1 MVDVDVDKCWF
12 PKDDKDCS
20 NLAVPRFANPVTL
33 PAPKWGSLPQ
43 RMKVKSEFLEVTSRH
58 CIFQNLGCVVQE
70 RKRKKEVG
78 LRENAEGT
86 KGKILGIL
94 FLGCGLSY
102 VISKAWSVE
111 GWGTLFCSHLK
122 WSTCR
127 INFQHPLVSSSACW
141 SLHITLA
148 SMCIVPSYRNTWR
161 TSLCL
166 CKRIFST
173 KKQDGL
179 LHFYQNRVWSPVLCQ
194 ALNWL
199 TPVVETLMWMWL
211 WQLLILSLV
220 MCDVDGAWWQFV
232 GRLMAIFCFGSWP

>member
-20 NLAVPRFANPVTL
+20 NRPVPRFANPVTL

-43 RMKVKSEFLEVTSRH
+43 RMKVKSEFIEVTSRQ

-70 RKRKKEVG
+70 RKREKEVG

-102 VISKAWSVE
+102 VISKAWSAE
-111 GWGTLFCSHLK
+111 GGGTLFCSHLK

-173 KKQDGL
+173 KKHDGYICWIATFL
-179 LHFYQNRVWSPVLCQ
+179 SEPCLIACPLSSFKLTHSCCWDFDVNVTLAVADIVSGDVWRSWC
-194 ALNWL
+194 
-199 TPVVETLMWMWL
+199 
-211 WQLLILSLV
+211 LV
-220 MCDVDGAWWQFV
+220 AVCW
-232 GRLMAIFCFGSWP
+232 

>member
-1 MVDVDVDKCWF
+1 MTKIALIFLFHVLPILSRYQLPNEGLSLREWRLKVNSSK
-12 PKDDKDCS
+12 S
-20 NLAVPRFANPVTL
+20 PVVNASSKTL
-33 PAPKWGSLPQ
+33 
-43 RMKVKSEFLEVTSRH
+43 
-58 CIFQNLGCVVQE
+58 VVLYKRERE
-70 RKRKKEVG
+70 RKKWDWERMRKARRGRSWESYSLVADSHMSSRRPG
-78 LRENAEGT
+78 LLRG
-86 KGKILGIL
+86 G
-94 FLGCGLSY
+94 
-102 VISKAWSVE
+102 
-111 GWGTLFCSHLK
+111 GTLFCSHLK

-141 SLHITLA
+141 SLHIKLA

-220 MCDVDGAWWQFV
+220 MSDVHDAWWQFV